1 MAPTTSGCSG
11 FSPGSM
17 TRVVKTGRQSWSL
30 LGLAFDGWTF
40 LGDSDVV
47 DDNGHPAM
55 QKATGHAHVPERV
68 RCNV

>member
-1 MAPTTSGCSG
+1 
-11 FSPGSM
+11 M